1 MIFEKTV
8 NQDAVVFVIKSFK
21 DDENFLTF
29 LDFCNLEKD
38 IVIFDCSKIDSV
50 SNKFISTLL
59 NFQRNSQKKK
69 IMIQLNNSSSMKN
82 ILESIDCDKILKI
95 IN

>member
-8 NQDAVVFVIKSFK
+8 NQDAIVFVIKSFK
-21 DDENFLTF
+21 DDENFLTS
-29 LDFCNLEKD
+29 LDFYNLEKD
-38 IVIFDCSKIDSV
+38 IVIFDCSKIVSV

-59 NFQRNSQKKK
+59 NFQKNTPQKK
-69 IMIQLNNSSSMKN
+69 IMIQLNSSSTMKN
-82 ILESIDCDKILKI
+82 ILESIDCDKVLKI